1 MLLLSGDVETNPGPD
16 ASVYPCGFCDQPVTW
31 NCKGIACDGCN
42 VWFHL
47 SCADM
52 ASCDYDALGRSS
64 VVWPC
69 PRCDSMN
76 CDSFTF
82 RSFEIDSFN
91 YFAPLQSL
99 SSTDSVSSSNPFT
112 PQKASTP
119 NTSFIPS
126 PTCNPRN
133 TNSESSSRAR
143 SCSSSVFD
151 LPPKSNLRIMTVN
164 CQSVTQKT
172 QELAT
177 VLQYAKPD
185 IVCGTESWLRGIKP
199 GKTPETNHIK
209 SSEIFPD
216 YVTTYRND
224 RDTLGGGV
232 FILVHKSLI
241 SEERPELVTSC
252 EIGWAKIKLKDRRDL
267 YVGVFYMPKR
277 KQRDLSELQKS
288 LNLLS
293 QDGKNQRDIIL
304 AGDLNCPNINW
315 TTHTA
320 NSSGGDN
327 EIQQALI
334 DITSSAL
341 LSQVH
346 HTPTRNQN
354 ILDLVFA
361 SNRSLVKSSVSI
373 HGICDHHI
381 VITDFD
387 TKPKVSPQKPRRCY
401 NMGKANWE
409 QMKSDFDITAQ
420 EIRDEHKKGADA
432 DTLWKM
438 FKARLQTSM
447 EANIPTFMLKK
458 RQSLPWI
465 TPTIKKMLKKTTPV

>member
-1 MLLLSGDVETNPGPD
+1 
-16 ASVYPCGFCDQPVTW
+16 
-31 NCKGIACDGCN
+31 
-42 VWFHL
+42 
-47 SCADM
+47 
-52 ASCDYDALGRSS
+52 
-64 VVWPC
+64 
-69 PRCDSMN
+69 
-76 CDSFTF
+76 
-82 RSFEIDSFN
+82 
-91 YFAPLQSL
+91 
-99 SSTDSVSSSNPFT
+99 
-112 PQKASTP
+112 
-119 NTSFIPS
+119 
-126 PTCNPRN
+126 
-133 TNSESSSRAR
+133 
-143 SCSSSVFD
+143 
-151 LPPKSNLRIMTVN
+151 MTVN

-177 VLQYAKPD
+177 VLQYTKPD

-209 SSEIFPD
+209 SSEFFPD

-252 EIGWAKIKLKDRRDL
+252 EIDWAKMKLKDRRDL

-304 AGDLNCPNINW
+304 AGDFNCPNINW
-315 TTHTA
+315 TTHKA

-361 SNRSLVKSSVSI
+361 SNPSLVKSSVSI
-373 HGICDHHI
+373 PGICDHHI
-381 VITDFD
+381 VITDFG
-387 TKPKVSPQKPRRCY
+387 TKPQVSPQKPRRCY
-401 NMGKANWE
+401 
-409 QMKSDFDITAQ
+409 
-420 EIRDEHKKGADA
+420 
-432 DTLWKM
+432 KM
-438 FKARLQTSM
+438 
-447 EANIPTFMLKK
+447 
-458 RQSLPWI
+458 
-465 TPTIKKMLKKTTPV
+465 